1 MGPAR
6 ATTAEPQGVV
16 LVRRRTGRVPAR
28 GAGAAALLVGVAASV
43 TGCAS
48 NTAITD
54 YAGVPVV
61 RVLETREATAGG
73 LEDDGDQEPGEVE
86 GALENEQGDVQDV
99 RFVEQELEVEPGQ
112 AAATYLE
119 NGVNFAVVLWG
130 SSTCPPV
137 GERLHVLPDEPNA
150 VRIDLREI
158 PQDRPCTMDLVPHT
172 TVFGTKTSTV
182 EPLVIHV
189 GDETIELPVK

>member
-1 MGPAR
+1 M
-6 ATTAEPQGVV
+6 
-16 LVRRRTGRVPAR
+16 RRRTGRATAR
-28 GAGAAALLVGVAASV
+28 GVGAAALLVGAAAAL

-48 NTAITD
+48 NAAITD

-73 LEDDGDQEPGEVE
+73 LEDGGDQEPGEVE

-158 PQDRPCTMDLVPHT
+158 PPDRPCTMDLVPHT

>member
-1 MGPAR
+1 
-6 ATTAEPQGVV
+6 VV
-16 LVRRRTGRVPAR
+16 VVRRRTGRATTR
-28 GAGAAALLVGVAASV
+28 GAGAAVLLVGAAATL

-48 NTAITD
+48 NAAITD

-61 RVLETREATAGG
+61 RVLETREVTAGG
-73 LEDDGDQEPGEVE
+73 SEGDGDQEAGEVE
-86 GALENEQGDVQDV
+86 GALEDEQGGAQDV

-119 NGVNFAVVLWG
+119 NGVKLAVVLWG

-137 GERLHVLPDEPNA
+137 GERMHVLPDEPNA

>member
-1 MGPAR
+1 M
-6 ATTAEPQGVV
+6 
-16 LVRRRTGRVPAR
+16 RRRTGRATTR
-28 GAGAAALLVGVAASV
+28 GAGAAVLLVGAAATL

-48 NTAITD
+48 NAAITD
-54 YAGVPVV
+54 YAGVPVM
-61 RVLETREATAGG
+61 RVLETREVTAGG
-73 LEDDGDQEPGEVE
+73 SEGDGDQEAGEVE
-86 GALENEQGDVQDV
+86 GALEDEQGGAQDV
-99 RFVEQELEVEPGQ
+99 RFVERELEVEPGQ

-119 NGVNFAVVLWG
+119 NGVKLAVVLWG

-137 GERLHVLPDEPNA
+137 GERMHVLPDEPNA

>member
-1 MGPAR
+1 V
-6 ATTAEPQGVV
+6 TT
-16 LVRRRTGRVPAR
+16 R
-28 GAGAAALLVGVAASV
+28 GAGAAVLLVGAAATL

-48 NTAITD
+48 NAAITD

-61 RVLETREATAGG
+61 RVLETREVTAGG
-73 LEDDGDQEPGEVE
+73 SEGDGDQEAGEVE
-86 GALENEQGDVQDV
+86 GALEDEQGGAQDV

-119 NGVNFAVVLWG
+119 NGVKLAVVLWG

-137 GERLHVLPDEPNA
+137 GERMHVLPDEPNA